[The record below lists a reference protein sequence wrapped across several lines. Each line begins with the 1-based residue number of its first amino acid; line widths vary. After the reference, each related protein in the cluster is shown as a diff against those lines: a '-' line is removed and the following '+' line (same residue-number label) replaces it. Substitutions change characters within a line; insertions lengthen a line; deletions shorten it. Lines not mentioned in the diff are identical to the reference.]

1 MRRALLEAL
10 CESDPTAKCAHVA
23 ALPTRFEEAGGSGA
37 TLAQDPRI
45 PGRPERPVL
54 VSHRLCPYVQ
64 RAAIVLAEKGV
75 DFQRVDIDLADKP
88 AWFLALSP
96 LGKTPMLLVRDGQAV
111 APLFESAVICDYLD
125 ETRAPALH
133 PAAPLAR
140 ARHRAWVEVA
150 SATLNQIWQ
159 LYTARDEA
167 AFDSA
172 RDALRHRFEQLE
184 AVLPATGPWFAGV
197 AFSVVDAAFAPA
209 FRYLDA
215 FDAIAPFGFLDGLDR
230 VPAWRAA
237 LASRPSVRLAVDSG
251 YPARLRAVLAGRC
264 SALAALVAP
273 AMPAVA

>member
-1 MRRALLEAL
+1 M
-10 CESDPTAKCAHVA
+10 ST
-23 ALPTRFEEAGGSGA
+23 ALPITI
-37 TLAQDPRI
+37 D
-45 PGRPERPVL
+45 ERPVL

-75 DFQRVDIDLADKP
+75 DFQRIDIDLGDKP

-96 LGKTPMLLVRDGQAV
+96 LGKTPMLLVRDGPGV

-167 AFDSA
+167 AFNTAHDG
-172 RDALRHRFEQLE
+172 LRRRFEQLE
-184 AVLPATGPWFAGV
+184 AVLPPAGPWFAGA
-197 AFSVVDAAFAPA
+197 AFSVVDAAFAPV
-209 FRYLDA
+209 FRYFEVIDDEVLFA
-215 FDAIAPFGFLDGLDR
+215 ALPRLA
-230 VPAWRAA
+230 AWRAA
-237 LASRPSVRLAVDSG
+237 LAVRPSVRGAVGTD
-251 YPARLRAVLAGRC
+251 YTPRLRDFIVRQRGWLGARFE
-264 SALAALVAP
+264 ALAAA
-273 AMPAVA
+273 

>member
-1 MRRALLEAL
+1 M
-10 CESDPTAKCAHVA
+10 ST
-23 ALPTRFEEAGGSGA
+23 ALPITV
-37 TLAQDPRI
+37 D
-45 PGRPERPVL
+45 ERPVL

-150 SATLNQIWQ
+150 SATLNQLWQ

-209 FRYLDA
+209 FRY
-215 FDAIAPFGFLDGLDR
+215 FEVIAAGSLFDGLPR
-230 VPAWRAA
+230 LGAWRTA
-237 LASRPSVRLAVDSG
+237 LAARPSVRGAVGAD
-251 YPARLRAVLAGRC
+251 YAPRLRDFIVRQRGWLGARFEAQ
-264 SALAALVAP
+264 
-273 AMPAVA
+273 AVA